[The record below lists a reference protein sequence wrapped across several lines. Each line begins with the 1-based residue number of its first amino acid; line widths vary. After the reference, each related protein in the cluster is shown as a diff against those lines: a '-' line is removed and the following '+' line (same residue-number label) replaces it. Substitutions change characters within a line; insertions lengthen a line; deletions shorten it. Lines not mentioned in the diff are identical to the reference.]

1 VTPEAVRAEVFGG
14 GVFIADTSARAR
26 AGHPAVRE
34 EWAAALRARQ
44 IATCAITTLELL
56 YAARDAREVAG
67 LEVDEATLR
76 DIPVTVSVQRSAITA
91 LRELSRKGG
100 AGYHRVKLPDA
111 LIAAA
116 AQQAGIG
123 VLHYDRHYD
132 RLAEVLHF
140 DSRWIAPPGTL

>member
-1 VTPEAVRAEVFGG
+1 VSQGAFGG

-34 EWAAALRARQ
+34 TWAAALRARQ
-44 IATCAITTLELL
+44 IATCSITTLEML
-56 YAARDAREVAG
+56 YAARDADDVAG

-76 DIPVTVSVQRSAITA
+76 DVPVTVSVQRSAITA
-91 LRELSRKGG
+91 LRELSRIGA

-116 AQQAGIG
+116 AQEAGIG
-123 VLHYDRHYD
+123 VLHYDHHYD

-140 DSRWIAPPGTL
+140 DSRWIADPGSL